1 VRDPRLHPQALAALE
16 AAAGLDPLASVPV
29 DEIDDVRAEQREA
42 ALVEPKDDVHEVR
55 DLEVGGVPCRLYR
68 PSAAGLPVL
77 LYLHG
82 GGFVLGDLE
91 THDAQCRR
99 MADRTGWAVLAVDYR
114 RPPEDRFPAALDDAV
129 GALDGVLAGQVGDLD
144 PSRVVVV
151 GDSAGANLAVGVAR
165 RRPGV
170 LAGAVLVY
178 PFLDPQTASSSY
190 SSTDGG
196 LDRPDAQWFWDH
208 YAGDADRTDP
218 DLAPLHATDLGV
230 LPRTLVQ
237 VAECDTLAE
246 EDRAFVAL
254 AREQGARVEETT
266 YAGMIHGF
274 WRRPAEFDA
283 ATEALD
289 ELVAWLPTGAARAD
303 G

>member
-1 VRDPRLHPQALAALE
+1 MALSPEASRALASYADQQSVWSVGYDIE
-16 AAAGLDPLASVPV
+16 AARVEARRVAAEEPREDVEEVLDV
-29 DEIDDVRAEQREA
+29 DAD
-42 ALVEPKDDVHEVR
+42 
-55 DLEVGGVPCRLYR
+55 GVPCRLY
-68 PSAAGLPVL
+68 LPAVPAPGVVVH
-77 LYLHG
+77 LHG

-129 GALDGVLAGQVGDLD
+129 GALDGVMAGRVADLD

-190 SSTDGG
+190 SSTIWNDHMPGSG
-196 LDRPDAQWFWDH
+196 LLPSTSRSIASARSAWPASRRS
-208 YAGDADRTDP
+208 ASASSI
-218 DLAPLHATDLGV
+218 V
-230 LPRTLVQ
+230 LS
-237 VAECDTLAE
+237 
-246 EDRAFVAL
+246 AL
-254 AREQGARVEETT
+254 P
-266 YAGMIHGF
+266 M
-274 WRRPAEFDA
+274 RRWKA
-283 ATEALD
+283 
-289 ELVAWLPTGAARAD
+289 
-303 G
+303 